1 MIRFALL
8 LLMSFALSSQAVGA
22 VKWNNSTPKEE
33 KEKRQKERDNHWTN
47 NLEEVLGY
55 QSEYIKG
62 INKQQEATINKIGDP
77 LNCID
82 NIKSINS
89 VKTGELIT
97 VDDYIKSPSILQRSL
112 NTNKVTILAEGIYEL
127 KSELILSYGR
137 ILIGR
142 GNVLLDASKVRSAIR
157 LKSGTVA
164 SLKIHKAQKT
174 GIELIGSNSN
184 VFNVIISNTGIDSPT
199 NTNGS
204 GINASG
210 VNSHSNCLVSI
221 EVFNGYNATSSGG
234 KGSTTERGG
243 NADGF
248 ALKYGIHNYTLIDAH
263 GHHNSDDGF
272 DFWKAGNNARI
283 ENDEVSIRVFY
294 SSANLNGKNPLSE
307 NGDGNGFKFGSKD
320 KYQRPKKDKG
330 ARLIYGSVA
339 CKNRMRGFDRN
350 GTKMTITAEN
360 IEARG
365 NPKNN
370 KQDVFSKSS
379 KDEFALRCSQFP
391 KK

>member
-142 GNVLLDASKVRSAIR
+142 GNVLLDA
-157 LKSGTVA
+157 
-164 SLKIHKAQKT
+164 
-174 GIELIGSNSN
+174 
-184 VFNVIISNTGIDSPT
+184 
-199 NTNGS
+199 
-204 GINASG
+204 
-210 VNSHSNCLVSI
+210 
-221 EVFNGYNATSSGG
+221 
-234 KGSTTERGG
+234 
-243 NADGF
+243 
-248 ALKYGIHNYTLIDAH
+248 
-263 GHHNSDDGF
+263 
-272 DFWKAGNNARI
+272 
-283 ENDEVSIRVFY
+283 
-294 SSANLNGKNPLSE
+294 
-307 NGDGNGFKFGSKD
+307 
-320 KYQRPKKDKG
+320 
-330 ARLIYGSVA
+330 
-339 CKNRMRGFDRN
+339 
-350 GTKMTITAEN
+350 
-360 IEARG
+360 
-365 NPKNN
+365 
-370 KQDVFSKSS
+370 
-379 KDEFALRCSQFP
+379 
-391 KK
+391 